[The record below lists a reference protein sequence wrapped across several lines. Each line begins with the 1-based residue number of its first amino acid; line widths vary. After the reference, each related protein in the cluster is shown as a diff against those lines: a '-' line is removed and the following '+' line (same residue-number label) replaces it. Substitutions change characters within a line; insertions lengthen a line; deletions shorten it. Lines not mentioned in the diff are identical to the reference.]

1 MASRIYVDVTA
12 EEMAELSQEL
22 TRIAELSK
30 VCTELIARSGEPY
43 RADGFSNAIDG
54 LESLTKMLGGV
65 IGPYNATPPKLETIR
80 AKIKLWRDSREVAT
94 AIESAGEST
103 KARLTASKTPKNLPK
118 LTVKNGSQPPKK
130 GRK

>member
-1 MASRIYVDVTA
+1 MAPRIYVDVTA

-22 TRIAELSK
+22 TRIAELARI
-30 VCTELIARSGEPY
+30 CTDLIARSGEPY
-43 RADGFSNAIDG
+43 HADGFSNAIDG

-80 AKIKLWRDSREVAT
+80 AKIKQCRESREVA
-94 AIESAGEST
+94 ALIESAGEST
-103 KARLTASKTPKNLPK
+103 KARLTANKTPKNLPK
-118 LTVKNGSQPPKK
+118 LTVKPDSQPPKK

>member
-1 MASRIYVDVTA
+1 MAPRIYVDVTA

-22 TRIAELSK
+22 ARIVDLAR
-30 VCTELIARSGEPY
+30 VCADLIARSGEPY

-54 LESLTKMLGGV
+54 MESLTKMLGGV
-65 IGPYNATPPKLETIR
+65 IGPYNATPPKLESIR

-94 AIESAGEST
+94 TIESAGVST
-103 KARLTASKTPKNLPK
+103 KARLTASKTPKSLPK
-118 LTVKNGSQPPKK
+118 LTAKPGSQPPKK